1 MTRHPTV
8 FTAAALGALLLMAAP
23 PPRLVGNGGTV
34 LPVECR

>member
-23 PPRLVGNGGTV
+23 PPRLVGDDRTV
-34 LPVECR
+34 LPVQRR